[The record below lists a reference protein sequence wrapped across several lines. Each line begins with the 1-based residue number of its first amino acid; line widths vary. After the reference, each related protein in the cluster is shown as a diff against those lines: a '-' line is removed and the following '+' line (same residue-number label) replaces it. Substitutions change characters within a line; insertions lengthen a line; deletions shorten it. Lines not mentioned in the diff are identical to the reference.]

1 MNWITSVVRC
11 KCPKCR
17 KANLY
22 TYPNHYNIPKLFK
35 MPPKC
40 PNCGQDFY
48 IEPGFY
54 LGAMWVS
61 TPILLIIDVAF
72 LAVFV
77 LKYDMNA
84 LVAFLIASVI
94 MMILLPPIIRI
105 TRSAFIH
112 LNVRYDETK

>member
-1 MNWITSVVRC
+1 MNWIQSVVRC

-17 KANLY
+17 KANLFND
-22 TYPNHYNIPKLFK
+22 TNHYHLSRIFE
-35 MPPKC
+35 MPDRC
-40 PNCGQDFY
+40 PNCGQDFQ

-54 LGAMWVS
+54 LGAMWIS
-61 TPILLIIDVAF
+61 TPILLLADVAF

-94 MMILLPPIIRI
+94 MLVLLPPIIRI

-112 LNVRYDETK
+112 VNVSYEEE

>member
-1 MNWITSVVRC
+1 MNLAESVVCC

-17 KANLY
+17 EGNLF

-61 TPILLIIDVAF
+61 TPILLLADVAF
-72 LAVFV
+72 LAIFV

-84 LVAFLIASVI
+84 FVAFLIASAI
-94 MMILLPPIIRI
+94 MLALLPPIIRI

-112 LNVRYDETK
+112 LNVSYEKK